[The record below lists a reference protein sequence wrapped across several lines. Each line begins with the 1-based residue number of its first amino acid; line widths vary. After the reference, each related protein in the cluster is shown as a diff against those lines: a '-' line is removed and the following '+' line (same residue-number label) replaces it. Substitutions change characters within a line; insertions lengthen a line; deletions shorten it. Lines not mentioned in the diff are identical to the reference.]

1 MGVCFRCVRCV
12 FGVCGV
18 CGGVFSVLAGFGGC
32 VFGVL
37 GAFQG
42 CSGCEGVFGGGW
54 GVRGCGLAGS
64 QGVRVGGFSG
74 GAWCQLSRF
83 MCIRAV
89 SIVWLALRLSGSLR
103 IRLRA

>member
-1 MGVCFRCVRCV
+1 MGVFWGVFSVFAVCVGVCFRFWRGSV
-12 FGVCGV
+12 
-18 CGGVFSVLAGFGGC
+18 GVFSVC
-32 VFGVL
+32 W
-37 GAFQG
+37 
-42 CSGCEGVFGGGW
+42 ERFGGGW

-89 SIVWLALRLSGSLR
+89 SIVWLALRLSGSFR